1 VLDNQIKFEG
11 NCENSSMN
19 RGIPKTLFVLLL
31 IIVSSTA
38 LSEKEP
44 SENNG
49 NTDQPTEQQSV
60 AEGMT
65 RARLIE
71 TLRQISDTTEELS
84 NGVITLT
91 VNDAQ
96 LLVMIAEQANRMRV
110 VSPVIQAAELTQE
123 QMAAVMVSNYHL
135 ALDARYAVGE
145 GILYSAYI
153 HPLKELT
160 TEQVESAIRQVATL
174 RNTFGTS
181 YTSGELSFGVQQES
195 ERIDI

>member
-1 VLDNQIKFEG
+1 
-11 NCENSSMN
+11 MN

-38 LSEKEP
+38 LSQNQP
-44 SENNG
+44 PENKGDTN
-49 NTDQPTEQQSV
+49 QPTEQQSV

-84 NGVITLT
+84 NGVVTLT

>member
-1 VLDNQIKFEG
+1 MLDNQIKFEG
-11 NCENSSMN
+11 NCEKSNMS
-19 RGIPKTLFVLLL
+19 RVTPKTLFALLL
-31 IIVSSTA
+31 IIISGTA
-38 LSEKEP
+38 LSQNESPET
-44 SENNG
+44 NG
-49 NTDQPTEQQSV
+49 DTDQPTEQQSL

-65 RARLIE
+65 KTTLIQ
-71 TLRQISDTTEELS
+71 TLRQISDTTEELP

-96 LLVMIAEQANRMRV
+96 LLVMVAEPANRMRV

-123 QMAAVMVSNYHL
+123 QMAAILVSNYHL

-160 TEQVESAIRQVATL
+160 TAQVESAIRQVATL

-181 YTSGELSFGVQQES
+181 YTSGELSFGIQQES